1 MDLTFNK
8 KSILSYWQN
17 KDAELFDLIEYIE
30 PLEYWVL
37 DNNYHTMVYLSF
49 LKESLQE
56 WNITYLLLK
65 ANDILEII
73 NYLSF
78 GNMVYLLSY
87 LKHKEPLVFKL
98 YINLAFM
105 YAKSKSTIGILF
117 LERINILANNQK
129 LHHISTQ
136 EDYLLI
142 MQVLNWYNTIKND

>member
-87 LKHKEPLVFKL
+87 LKYKEPLVFKL